1 MKKLNKMLSGAL
13 AALMIFTSVPVYAT
27 SEITNENTTTMT
39 SEELSAESI
48 SSETET
54 PEEIS
59 TSETATSETSEE
71 TPELQDKPTAFVE
84 SDEDSEGT
92 DNWELSTVFY
102 DSTVN
107 DGTTPLTSIDWDA
120 SDGSYKEGSPREI
133 VVQIT
138 YKNTNAVTTY
148 MPGDLKIT
156 IPNLAF
162 NASNANL
169 NTEITVGA
177 NDDNHVGYDW
187 DFVNHYSK
195 ITSGNNASGTIVDYN
210 LPSSSMSHFI
220 FENAKKFDEKSNFQ
234 GSIQITYKFTPKEES
249 PEAGAENCF
258 HSLNS
263 TQEAIL
269 SYGDVLEIGTLTSPG
284 YPNKISNKYN
294 ESDFQY
300 EYESVNNNPIFV
312 TFSDDSKLS
321 SGGDDW
327 YTSVYFYNGSDKL
340 DMARLSAA
348 NQSFVFHNNDLKITS
363 ECRYGYNQF
372 KFSMDIYTYSTS
384 IRSNSISFN
393 YEREYVHPWKYYDYK
408 FTKSA
413 EKITS
418 FDGLGENA
426 SDYIWVKYLFTIGGI
441 YSGYSYPYIHSTN
454 MLVKDSFP
462 EGCIVLSSDMS
473 ELSPDSDNTYDI
485 YLNNIGT
492 NSNYYETSKKIYVG
506 YPKSIYN
513 ENADNLLITNTA
525 DLHVKYAD
533 SDEYTYHKNSSV
545 SLNLADYI
553 FEYTGDLYG
562 ISKTS
567 HDSNYHYSDFMLD
580 KTFPLINN
588 NYYNYISNDFG
599 WDLTGSAIFT
609 GKPLTIRLGDDLLYI
624 TAKDGSYRKLN
635 DSEYC
640 FTYVRTPRITNGNNI
655 IITTDCNLKL
665 YVRYANNKDYV
676 LYEKFN
682 PSSSS
687 TDFTKEGKVVG
698 YYFEIS
704 NLNQSAIFQN
714 NTNTNMIRTN
724 ISPDGDIADSG
735 TVYNFSYLQVFAANE
750 NGDLTLLNPQTLDN
764 YTTFVTKEHIA
775 AYDKNTYGN
784 YIQRSC
790 ASKKYNDLE
799 TIPFDY
805 YRFLTKTMGS
815 ITQDAEN
822 EYFNSSAKLS
832 INLENKND
840 LNSNSTYINKVYLQN
855 TDKINFISQIVLYDL
870 LPEGMDLNSSKNE
883 ILESLNVKYTN
894 WSYYKN
900 FYNKD
905 GEQLF
910 SNNEELI
917 AFLKEHT
924 TIEIKENWRDTD
936 RTYLYINID
945 LEDTPLMYIGINT
958 NGELDF
964 YFEYKWGVSYDAYL
978 EYGKTWTNI
987 GYLQAYYENNELLDT
1002 NGNAISDNGYFDKAV
1017 TDINENGDISNKD
1030 LLSYSK
1036 ATDTITSVVS
1046 TNQDVQTQT
1055 ASSLSNYSTGT
1066 VPAEYG
1072 KDYSYKLR
1080 VRSGEN
1086 DVTNLIIYDNLE
1098 KWTKD
1103 KNGNFIESAGNKEYW
1118 QGEFLGIDTSY
1129 AESKGYNVK
1138 VWYSENEKAGT
1149 LAEDPSWQEYSD
1161 SVDKTKVK
1169 SLAFQY
1175 LDSKGNPAVLPANS
1189 LTYVEINMKAPT
1201 DEDITTLAYNGCWT
1215 QWNALDEFGQPV
1227 DFITGINSNIV
1238 KVALPNSVD
1247 TESGFNIKFVKE
1259 ILNQDNVLA
1268 TTDDFEK
1275 LNLSFDDSYNFMLK
1289 LTNTE
1294 TSDIYNLVLNSKDG
1308 ITISN
1313 LPLGTYTISEADDIY
1328 FDFVDMNI
1336 LNATDGVTFTN
1347 TDGVYTLSV
1356 TDSVESNSTI
1366 EIKIQNKLEPTRSY
1380 EDKAAEENLFN
1391 GTPIV
1396 EENSL
1401 LNKLIEFFK

>member
-1 MKKLNKMLSGAL
+1 MKKLNKIISGAL
-13 AALMIFTSVPVYAT
+13 AALMIFTSVPVYAVNDISTGTNTEISTETEEST
-27 SEITNENTTTMT
+27 SEIISDGTEETNG
-39 SEELSAESI
+39 
-48 SSETET
+48 SSE
-54 PEEIS
+54 I
-59 TSETATSETSEE
+59 EE
-71 TPELQDKPTAFVE
+71 TEIQNIEDRPTVFL
-84 SDEDSEGT
+84 DGEDDLEET

-107 DGTTPLTSIDWDA
+107 DSTTPLTSIDWDA

-195 ITSGNNASGTIVDYN
+195 ITSGTIVDYN

-269 SYGDVLEIGTLTSPG
+269 SYGDVLEIGILTSPG

-393 YEREYVHPWKYYDYK
+393 YEREYVHPWKYYDYN
-408 FTKSA
+408 FTKTA

-418 FDGLGENA
+418 LDGLGENA
-426 SDYIWVKYLFTIGGI
+426 NDYIWVKYIFTIGGV
-441 YSGYSYPYIHSTN
+441 YRGYAYPYIHSTN
-454 MLVKDSFP
+454 MLIKDAFP
-462 EGCIVLSSDMS
+462 EGCAVLNSDML
-473 ELSPDSDNTYDI
+473 EISPDSNNIYDI
-485 YLNNIGT
+485 YLNNIGA
-492 NSNYYETSKKIYVG
+492 NSNYYKTSKTIYVG

-1072 KDYSYKLR
+1072 KEYSYKLR
-1080 VRSGEN
+1080 VRSGKN
-1086 DVTNLIIYDNLE
+1086 DVTNLVIYDNIE
-1098 KWTKD
+1098 KWAKD
-1103 KNGNFIESAGNKEYW
+1103 KDGNFIESYGKKKYW
-1118 QGEFLGIDTSY
+1118 QGEFLGVDTSY
-1129 AESKGYNVK
+1129 AESKGYTVK

-1149 LAEDPSWQEYSD
+1149 LAEDSSWKEYSD

-1175 LDSKGNPAVLPANS
+1175 LDSEGKPAIIPENS
-1189 LTYVEINMKAPT
+1189 LTYVEINMKAPA
-1201 DEDITTLAYNGCWT
+1201 DESIKTLAYNGCWT

-1247 TESGFNIKFVKE
+1247 ENSKPSIQLNIEKE
-1259 ILNQDNVLA
+1259 IQG
-1268 TTDDFEK
+1268 TTEAFENMQLDPNGEYQFK
-1275 LNLSFDDSYNFMLK
+1275 IS
-1289 LTNTE
+1289 
-1294 TSDIYNLVLNSKDG
+1294 LVKQEENKDG
-1308 ITISN
+1308 SHDVINGVVSN
-1313 LPLGTYTISEADDIY
+1313 KRGIVIKDLSYGTWLIQESDDTY
-1328 FDFVDMNI
+1328 FDLVEIISMDNPEI
-1336 LNATDGVTFTN
+1336 TTPGVTFEK
-1347 TDGVYTLSV
+1347 TDAGYILTIDENI
-1356 TDSVESNSTI
+1356 DSATEYSLKVINEI
-1366 EIKIQNKLEPTRSY
+1366 EHERFY
-1380 EDKAAEENLFN
+1380 EDKDSEVNIFKETIL
-1391 GTPIV
+1391 V
-1396 EENSL
+1396 EE
-1401 LNKLIEFFK
+1401 